1 MRKFVHFLSVLL
13 IAGVSQSASARQV
26 VGDALNDKSS
36 ERIMDAAAHLYT
48 VSAGYEYMFEGCRNF
63 YQRAGS
69 NAVLPAMKVVLA
81 SNQPVANLAMLR
93 IAALV
98 DWKNPKE
105 NNHEWIA
112 NFSKGARGAAKK
124 KIEQFFQSTEMSEK
138 FCSALGGKSATEF
151 LLTEKYPDEV
161 SLLVSAEIGYPV
173 QFDDCEFAAV
183 FLSDPDVFT
192 SEEGGRRAIVSMS
205 KAVDP
210 FPAVRASCYLV
221 DSSMAREETAMKS
234 VFAEKIRETKLT
246 EAVWQTARTPLG
258 MEIQVHGDL
267 YTVNGKMKVLQK
279 LFVGKRSVLEVLV
292 MEPDG
297 HFPSVAS
304 AEFLG
309 NIVRVR

>member
-1 MRKFVHFLSVLL
+1 MKKFAYLLSVLL
-13 IAGVSQSASARQV
+13 IAGVSSSASARQV
-26 VGDALNDKSS
+26 VGDSLNDKSS

-48 VSAGYEYMFEGCRNF
+48 VSAGYEYMFEGCRSF
-63 YQRAGS
+63 YKRTGS
-69 NAVLPAMKVVLA
+69 NAALPAMKVVLA

-93 IAALV
+93 MMALV
-98 DWKNPKE
+98 DWKNPKG
-105 NNHEWIA
+105 NKREWVA
-112 NFSKGARGAAKK
+112 NFSKEARGATIK
-124 KIEQFFQSTEMSEK
+124 KIEQFFQSTELSER
-138 FCSALGGKSATEF
+138 FCSGLGGKGATEF

-161 SLLVSAEIGYPV
+161 SLLVGAEIGYPV
-173 QFDDCEFAAV
+173 QFDDCEFATI

-192 SEEGGRRAIVSMS
+192 SEEGGRKAIVSMS

-221 DSSMAREETAMKS
+221 EPNMAHEEAAMKS
-234 VFAEKIRETKLT
+234 VFAQKIRETKLT
-246 EAVWQTARTPLG
+246 ETVWQTARTPLG
-258 MEIQVHGDL
+258 LEIQVHGDL

-279 LFVGKRSVLEVLV
+279 LFVGKRSALEVLV
-292 MEPDG
+292 MEPDR